1 METTYIHTIKTIK
14 NKNEQDVVVKY
25 CARLKQAPTELM
37 TLYYSQMSKLYENG
51 HGPEWVTP
59 ITNNHLAIYT
69 EIETEIVGFIIFD
82 YSKDKLHSWIA
93 LSAVKE
99 NYRKQGL
106 YQIMHDSLETITK
119 KLGGVEIAS
128 FTHIDNIVRLKS
140 AESVG
145 MLATHYRLSKSLI
158 SGK

>member
-14 NKNEQDVVVKY
+14 NKNEQEVIVKY
-25 CARLKQAPTELM
+25 CSRLQQAPTELI
-37 TLYYSQMSKLYENG
+37 TLYYSQMGELYNNG
-51 HGPEWVTP
+51 HGPGWVATS
-59 ITNNHLAIYT
+59 TNNHLAIYT
-69 EIETEIVGFIIFD
+69 EIENEIVGFIIFD
-82 YSKDKLHSWIA
+82 YSKDKLQSWIS

-119 KLGGVEIAS
+119 KLGGIEIAS
-128 FTHIDNIVRLKS
+128 FTHVDNIARLKS

-158 SGK
+158 SDK